1 MHKQRWYN
9 GVFYRIG
16 ELASIAK
23 VSRRTIDY
31 YTNLGLLHADRSK
44 GNYRLY
50 NDEAL
55 EALHF
60 IEECKEM
67 HIPLEEIK
75 RKLEMKKQKDVKQGE
90 MERHIHSIGQQ
101 MKQLQHDISVL
112 IPLIENLDG
121 QQTKVLSE
129 ELTMESEWLMKFL
142 PEFHR
147 LVKFSN

>member
-1 MHKQRWYN
+1 
-9 GVFYRIG
+9 
-16 ELASIAK
+16 
-23 VSRRTIDY
+23 
-31 YTNLGLLHADRSK
+31 
-44 GNYRLY
+44 
-50 NDEAL
+50 
-55 EALHF
+55 
-60 IEECKEM
+60 M

-129 ELTMESEWLMKFL
+129 ELTVESEWLMKFL
-142 PEFHR
+142 PEFQR

>member
-1 MHKQRWYN
+1 
-9 GVFYRIG
+9 
-16 ELASIAK
+16 
-23 VSRRTIDY
+23 
-31 YTNLGLLHADRSK
+31 LLHANRSK

-50 NDEAL
+50 NEEAL
-55 EALHF
+55 ENLHF
-60 IEECKEM
+60 IEECKGL

-75 RKLEMKKQKDVKQGE
+75 RKLEMKKKKDVKQVE
-90 MERHIHSIGQQ
+90 MEKHIYSIGQQ

-121 QQTKVLSE
+121 QQSKVLSD
-129 ELTMESEWLMKFL
+129 ELSMESEWLMKFL